1 MKHRTRSKHL
11 SGELCKLCLEAGRTG
26 VRYHVISQLT
36 PRLVYSACIKL
47 AAEGTKSRTWG
58 KITRLRKQLP
68 TTLPHICSPGE
79 EQPTLCEVFNRRNTL
94 WTIACRK
101 MRISAEL
108 SKLAF
113 ISCAAFVLLSVFVT
127 THPVENAEKPNP
139 LPIEMFSLSGL
150 GFNWK
155 NLTCPACKAFF
166 TILDIALL
174 TDENEERVAR
184 AVGEAC
190 IRLHLADA
198 EVCRQITELFRND
211 FIRALQYSLLWP
223 SEACALLVGPS
234 CGKFDLYA
242 PWNVTLPKVPKPPVT
257 PPSPPPPGSPQSRVL
272 FLTDIHWDQE
282 YSAGSSAD
290 CKEPLCCRNESNA
303 PVWHHREAGYWGTYS
318 KCDLPLRTV
327 KNLLEDVARTGPWDW
342 VYWTGDIPAHN
353 VWSQTRKQ
361 QLSEL
366 SIISRLIHKNLGPN
380 VTVYPA
386 IGNHESTPVN
396 SFPPPFVHGN
406 RSLAWLYNA
415 MAEEWAPWLPEQALK
430 TLRYAGFYSV
440 LVQPGLRLVSLNMN
454 FCARENFWLMVNSSD
469 PANQLQWLV
478 HILQASED
486 LGEKVHII
494 GHIPP
499 GLCLSSWSW
508 NYYHILNRYESTITG
523 QFFGHTHVDE
533 FQMFYDEETMT
544 RPVGVAFIAPSAT
557 TYINLNP
564 GYRVYFVDGN
574 YKGSSRL
581 VVDHETY
588 ILNLTEVN
596 HKRPGYGGAVSI
608 PDPSPKWSRLYRA
621 TEAYGL
627 STLFPSDWEGLL
639 RGFVDDDRVFQR
651 FWYLMHKGH
660 VSAPCKDTCKTSLL
674 CFLRSGK
681 YDELQQCDLLNGFG
695 GDMALAARKTLC

>member
-1 MKHRTRSKHL
+1 
-11 SGELCKLCLEAGRTG
+11 
-26 VRYHVISQLT
+26 
-36 PRLVYSACIKL
+36 
-47 AAEGTKSRTWG
+47 
-58 KITRLRKQLP
+58 
-68 TTLPHICSPGE
+68 
-79 EQPTLCEVFNRRNTL
+79 
-94 WTIACRK
+94 

>member
-1 MKHRTRSKHL
+1 
-11 SGELCKLCLEAGRTG
+11 
-26 VRYHVISQLT
+26 
-36 PRLVYSACIKL
+36 
-47 AAEGTKSRTWG
+47 
-58 KITRLRKQLP
+58 
-68 TTLPHICSPGE
+68 
-79 EQPTLCEVFNRRNTL
+79 
-94 WTIACRK
+94 
-101 MRISAEL
+101 MRIPAEL

-113 ISCAAFVLLSVFVT
+113 ISCAAVVLLSVFVT
-127 THPVENAEKPNP
+127 THPVENAEQPNP
-139 LPIEMFSLSGL
+139 LLMEMFSLPGL
-150 GFNWK
+150 GFNWR
-155 NLTCPACKAFF
+155 NLTCPICKAIF

-184 AVGEAC
+184 AVGDAC
-190 IRLHLADA
+190 IRLHLADE
-198 EVCRQITELFRND
+198 EVCRQITELFRKD

-242 PWNVTLPKVPKPPVT
+242 PWNITLPKVPKPPVT
-257 PPSPPPPGSPQSRVL
+257 PPSPPPLGSPQSRVL
-272 FLTDIHWDQE
+272 FLTDIHWDQA
-282 YSAGSSAD
+282 YAAGSSAD
-290 CKEPLCCRNESNA
+290 CKEPLCCRNESYA
-303 PVWHHREAGYWGTYS
+303 PVWHHRKAGHWGTYS

-327 KNLLEDVARTGPWDW
+327 ENLLEDVARTGPWDW

-353 VWSQTRKQ
+353 IWSQTRKQ

-366 SIISRLIHKNLGPN
+366 TIISRLIQKHLGPN

-406 RSLAWLYNA
+406 RSATWLYNT

-430 TLRYAGFYSV
+430 TIRYGGFYSV
-440 LVQPGLRLVSLNMN
+440 LVQPGLRMVSLNMN
-454 FCARENFWLMVNSSD
+454 FCARENFWLMVNSTD

-581 VVDHETY
+581 VLDHETY

-596 HKRPGYGGAVSI
+596 HKRPGYGGGVSL
-608 PDPSPKWSRLYRA
+608 PDPSPKWTRLYRA

-627 STLFPSDWEGLL
+627 STLFPSDWDRLL
-639 RGFVDDDRVFQR
+639 RSFVEDDWVFQR

-674 CFLRSGK
+674 CFLHSGK

-695 GDMALAARKTLC
+695 GNMARAMRKTLC